1 MVSRM
6 SFNRIQQYIFS
17 IDMVNLLKELDPLS
31 SGWDGNYNGEKMPIS
46 DYWFKVKLQD
56 GRTFTS
62 HFTLKR

>member
-1 MVSRM
+1 
-6 SFNRIQQYIFS
+6 
-17 IDMVNLLKELDPLS
+17 
-31 SGWDGNYNGEKMPIS
+31 MPTS